1 MPLPNLPMLVLKKHT
16 ATKAASVSGQVVIYA
31 VMVHADG
38 AQADV
43 DLINALTDTGT
54 DEISVSAVDGDTVF
68 LDFTPL
74 GGVLFNTGM
83 SITIAGAGAEIYV
96 WTDRLQATA

>member
-1 MPLPNLPMLVLKKHT
+1 MLPKFVIQKHGT
-16 ATKAASVSGQVVIYA
+16 TKAAVVTGQVVIYA

-38 AQADV
+38 AQADL
-43 DLINALTDTGT
+43 DLCDAVTDTGT

-74 GGVLFNTGM
+74 GGVIFNTGL
-83 SITIAGAGAEIYV
+83 SATIAGSGAEIYI
-96 WTDRLQATA
+96 WTDVVQATA